1 MFYSLIKSSGH
12 VLFIALL
19 LSQTSALAQ
28 TPQQA
33 DDPLWSERATKARIA
48 VLDVAIKTEAL
59 ENIVLNGI
67 AGVDGICDMIKDCID
82 SGDLQGAKDWID
94 QLNEEIYEVSE

>member
-1 MFYSLIKSSGH
+1 MPEEEILQSM
-12 VLFIALL
+12 
-19 LSQTSALAQ
+19 
-28 TPQQA
+28 
-33 DDPLWSERATKARIA
+33 DR
-48 VLDVAIKTEAL
+48 EAL

>member
-1 MFYSLIKSSGH
+1 MDRE
-12 VLFIALL
+12 V
-19 LSQTSALAQ
+19 
-28 TPQQA
+28 
-33 DDPLWSERATKARIA
+33 
-48 VLDVAIKTEAL
+48 L

-67 AGVDGICDMIKDCID
+67 SGVDGICYFIKDCID